1 MRLKVSVSS
10 CCEAPVI
17 RVSSTLELEA
27 FQFQHRRLQ
36 VAHRQ
41 DERKS
46 HDSDPCIFYSYT
58 DVFQVVEWAFGK
70 RLTDKERMRKQQ
82 RSLDKM
88 IRELDRDKVKLE
100 NESKKLIAEMTK
112 NAKAGQMGAARI
124 QAKDLIRKRA

>member
-1 MRLKVSVSS
+1 
-10 CCEAPVI
+10 
-17 RVSSTLELEA
+17 
-27 FQFQHRRLQ
+27 
-36 VAHRQ
+36 
-41 DERKS
+41 
-46 HDSDPCIFYSYT
+46 
-58 DVFQVVEWAFGK
+58 
-70 RLTDKERMRKQQ
+70 MRKQQ